1 MDYSPGIQFQTI
13 LINMDESKSLTT
25 SNQPEN
31 KQQKRCQCGSIK
43 DSPVTS
49 KDCSV
54 GLAIRRA
61 KKLDLGMAISKSEA
75 KKAEEDASAEEE
87 KKCLAAEDAGEGENQ
102 MRGNQ
107 KEIWYKIQMLRQ

>member
-31 KQQKRCQCGSIK
+31 KQQKRCQCGSTK
-43 DSPVTS
+43 HLRVTS
-49 KDCSV
+49 RDCPV

-61 KKLDLGMAISKSEA
+61 KKLALGMGLSQSKENNS
-75 KKAEEDASAEEE
+75 
-87 KKCLAAEDAGEGENQ
+87 AEDAAAEEKRKCLTSEANGEVKKSDEGASA
-102 MRGNQ
+102 GN
-107 KEIWYKIQMLRQ
+107 LV